1 MEEILAENRTSGGL
15 PYSQALY
22 IAKIPY
28 ILYKD
33 YVIKGYRQSHHMAK
47 HCTSLEC
54 ILCLPR
60 SDTYTNCKS

>member
-33 YVIKGYRQSHHMAK
+33 YVIKGYSH
-47 HCTSLEC
+47 
-54 ILCLPR
+54 II
-60 SDTYTNCKS
+60 